1 MADSKAKDESSSKHE
16 DDLSTILT
24 TEEQVELTLL
34 IANITEVMRK
44 QITETFDASITSAK
58 PPQQA
63 LHVGDKNP
71 NIDESKPR
79 KETEEEE
86 KARKLQA
93 KREKEL
99 SAPKMKEL
107 KKDAL
112 EFFDKWRDSVILRV
126 GQVVNKSKEAVDDK
140 VKEAST
146 EATPNADPPTETKV
160 LRKLLYLYFQGHQ
173 FSFQLCYL

>member
-1 MADSKAKDESSSKHE
+1 MTDSKQGSSSEKQK

-24 TEEQVELTLL
+24 TEEQIELTLL

-58 PPQQA
+58 PPAQA

-71 NIDESKPR
+71 NIDESKAHE
-79 KETEEEE
+79 ETEEEE

-112 EFFDKWRDSVILRV
+112 EFFDKWRESIILRL
-126 GQVVNKSKEAVDDK
+126 GQVVNNPKEVVDEK
-140 VKEAST
+140 VKEASA

-160 LRKLLYLYFQGHQ
+160 LRE
-173 FSFQLCYL
+173 

>member
-1 MADSKAKDESSSKHE
+1 MADSKKGDSGEKHE

-24 TEEQVELTLL
+24 TEEQIELTLL

-58 PPQQA
+58 PPAQA
-63 LHVGDKNP
+63 LHVGDKNS
-71 NIDESKPR
+71 NIDESKPHE
-79 KETEEEE
+79 ETEEEE

-99 SAPKMKEL
+99 SAPKMKDL

-112 EFFDKWRDSVILRV
+112 EFFDKWRESVILRV
-126 GQVVNKSKEAVDDK
+126 GQVVNNPKEVVDEK

-160 LRKLLYLYFQGHQ
+160 LRE
-173 FSFQLCYL
+173 